1 MKEGKDRVETVLLV
15 DDEEEIME
23 LMKDFL
29 EAEGYNVLTASNG
42 LEALSILKKQVVHCV
57 LLDIMMPNQSGFT
70 TCKQIREISDV
81 PILFLTAVQDDT
93 DKIRGLNIGAD
104 DYIVKS
110 ATPGEI
116 VARIKAVLRRSRSRE
131 NNNTLNYGNLKINI
145 YTREVFVNGRRV
157 NLTPKEFELLQFLAE
172 HPRQVFSHDQL
183 YQKVWGNEL
192 IDEHTIRVFIARLR
206 EKIEENPSKP
216 QWIHT
221 VWGVGYKFED
231 KK

>member
-15 DDEEEIME
+15 DDEEEIIE

-42 LEALSILKKQVVHCV
+42 LEALSILEKQAVHCV

-70 TCKQIREISDV
+70 TCKKIREISDV

-116 VARIKAVLRRSRSRE
+116 VARIKAVLRRSLSRE
-131 NNNTLNYGNLKINI
+131 NNNTLNYGSLKINI

-192 IDEHTIRVFIARLR
+192 IDEHTIRVFIARVR

-231 KK
+231 KG

>member
-1 MKEGKDRVETVLLV
+1 METVLLV
-15 DDEEEIME
+15 DDEEEIIE

-42 LEALSILKKQVVHCV
+42 LEALSILEKQAVHCV

-70 TCKQIREISDV
+70 TCKKIREISDV

-116 VARIKAVLRRSRSRE
+116 VARIKAVLRRSLSRE
-131 NNNTLNYGNLKINI
+131 NNNTLNYGSLKINI

-192 IDEHTIRVFIARLR
+192 IDEHTIRVFIARVR

-231 KK
+231 KG

>member
-1 MKEGKDRVETVLLV
+1 METVLLV

-70 TCKQIREISDV
+70 TCKKIREISDV

-206 EKIEENPSKP
+206 DKIEENPSKP

>member
-1 MKEGKDRVETVLLV
+1 METVLLV
-15 DDEEEIME
+15 DDEEEIIE

-131 NNNTLNYGNLKINI
+131 NNHTLHYGSLKINI

-172 HPRQVFSHDQL
+172 HPKQVFSHDQL

-192 IDEHTIRVFIARLR
+192 IDEHTIRVFIARVR

>member
-1 MKEGKDRVETVLLV
+1 
-15 DDEEEIME
+15 
-23 LMKDFL
+23 
-29 EAEGYNVLTASNG
+29 

-70 TCKQIREISDV
+70 TCKKIREISDV

-116 VARIKAVLRRSRSRE
+116 VARIKAVLRRSLLRRNHS
-131 NNNTLNYGNLKINI
+131 TLDYGTLKINI

-183 YQKVWGNEL
+183 YQRVWGNEL

-216 QWIHT
+216 RWIHT

-231 KK
+231 KG

>member
-15 DDEEEIME
+15 DDEEEIIE

-70 TCKQIREISDV
+70 TCKKIREISDV

-116 VARIKAVLRRSRSRE
+116 VARIKAVLRRSLLRRNHS
-131 NNNTLNYGNLKINI
+131 TFDYGTLKINT

-172 HPRQVFSHDQL
+172 HPRQVFNHDQL
-183 YQKVWGNEL
+183 YQRVWGNEL

-216 QWIHT
+216 RWIHT

-231 KK
+231 KG

>member
-1 MKEGKDRVETVLLV
+1 METVLLV

-206 EKIEENPSKP
+206 DKIEENPSKP

>member
-70 TCKQIREISDV
+70 TCKKIREISDV

-206 EKIEENPSKP
+206 DKIEENPSKP

>member
-1 MKEGKDRVETVLLV
+1 VETVLLV
-15 DDEEEIME
+15 DDEEEIIE

-42 LEALSILKKQVVHCV
+42 LEALSILEKQVVHCV

-70 TCKQIREISDV
+70 TCKKIREISDV

-116 VARIKAVLRRSRSRE
+116 VARIKAVLRRSLSRE
-131 NNNTLNYGNLKINI
+131 NNNTLNYGSLKINI

-192 IDEHTIRVFIARLR
+192 IDEHTIRVFIARVR

>member
-206 EKIEENPSKP
+206 DKIEENPSKP

>member
-1 MKEGKDRVETVLLV
+1 METVLLV
-15 DDEEEIME
+15 DDEEEIIE

-70 TCKQIREISDV
+70 TCKKIREISDV

-221 VWGVGYKFED
+221 VWGVGYKFEN

>member
-1 MKEGKDRVETVLLV
+1 METVLLV

>member
-1 MKEGKDRVETVLLV
+1 METVLLV
-15 DDEEEIME
+15 DDEEEIIE

-70 TCKQIREISDV
+70 TCKKIREISDV

-116 VARIKAVLRRSRSRE
+116 VARIKAVLRRSLLRRNHS
-131 NNNTLNYGNLKINI
+131 TFDYGTLKINT

-157 NLTPKEFELLQFLAE
+157 
-172 HPRQVFSHDQL
+172 R
-183 YQKVWGNEL
+183 
-192 IDEHTIRVFIARLR
+192 IDPL
-206 EKIEENPSKP
+206 N
-216 QWIHT
+216 
-221 VWGVGYKFED
+221 
-231 KK
+231 

>member
-1 MKEGKDRVETVLLV
+1 VETVLLV

-29 EAEGYNVLTASNG
+29 EAEGYKVLTASNG

-70 TCKQIREISDV
+70 TCKKIREISDV

-116 VARIKAVLRRSRSRE
+116 VARIKAVLRRSLSRE
-131 NNNTLNYGNLKINI
+131 NNNTLNYGSLKINI
-145 YTREVFVNGRRV
+145 YTREVFVNRRRV

-192 IDEHTIRVFIARLR
+192 IDEHTIRVFIARVR

>member
-1 MKEGKDRVETVLLV
+1 METVLLV
-15 DDEEEIME
+15 DDEEEIIE

-70 TCKQIREISDV
+70 TCKKIREISDV

-116 VARIKAVLRRSRSRE
+116 VARIKAVLRRSLLRRNHS
-131 NNNTLNYGNLKINI
+131 TFDYGTLKINT

-172 HPRQVFSHDQL
+172 HPRQVFNHDQL
-183 YQKVWGNEL
+183 YQRVWGNEL

-216 QWIHT
+216 RWIHT

-231 KK
+231 KG

>member
-70 TCKQIREISDV
+70 TCKKIREISDV

-116 VARIKAVLRRSRSRE
+116 VARIKAVLRRSLLRRNHS
-131 NNNTLNYGNLKINI
+131 TFDYGTLKINT

>member
-1 MKEGKDRVETVLLV
+1 METVLLV
-15 DDEEEIME
+15 DDEEEIIE

-42 LEALSILKKQVVHCV
+42 LEALSILEKQAVHCV

-70 TCKQIREISDV
+70 TCKKIREISDV

-116 VARIKAVLRRSRSRE
+116 VARIKAVLRRSHSRE

-145 YTREVFVNGRRV
+145 YTREVFVNDRRV

-231 KK
+231 RG

>member
-15 DDEEEIME
+15 DDEEEIIE

-42 LEALSILKKQVVHCV
+42 LEALSILEKQAVHCV

-70 TCKQIREISDV
+70 TCKKIREISDV

-231 KK
+231 KG

>member
-1 MKEGKDRVETVLLV
+1 VETILLV
-15 DDEEEIME
+15 DDEEEIIE

-29 EAEGYNVLTASNG
+29 EAEGYKVLTASNG

-70 TCKQIREISDV
+70 TCKKIREISDI

-110 ATPGEI
+110 ATPGEV
-116 VARIKAVLRRSRSRE
+116 VARIKAVLRRSRLRE
-131 NNNTLNYGNLKINI
+131 NDTTLSYRNLKINI
-145 YTREVFVNGRRV
+145 YTREVFINDRRV

-172 HPRQVFSHDQL
+172 HPRQVFSHGQL
-183 YQKVWGNEL
+183 YQKVWGDEL
-192 IDEHTIRVFIARLR
+192 IDEHTIRVFIARIR

-216 QWIHT
+216 RWIHT
-221 VWGVGYKFED
+221 VWGVGYKFDD
-231 KK
+231 KKYKE